1 MINVTYTEYPWPHFH
16 GSFDD
21 DFYGYVNDMW
31 STEESEKKWNNAKVR
46 FNIKTD
52 NSQITDI
59 LTEVGNAIILKSEDL
74 YKKHYPELG
83 KLPIAD
89 NAHHLF
95 SENPPS
101 DTGYDMRKLH
111 LDNGNKMVSG
121 LWYFKDPDD
130 DDGGDLILYNP
141 VSKEKDVF
149 KYDTN
154 KIILFPNLP
163 ISWHTITRREK
174 SQYPRRFVCLVMESS
189 TVVLHN
195 YKLDNFK
202 DVQTY
207 EETVNYYE

>member
-1 MINVTYTEYPWPHFH
+1 M
-16 GSFDD
+16 
-21 DFYGYVNDMW
+21 
-31 STEESEKKWNNAKVR
+31 
-46 FNIKTD
+46 
-52 NSQITDI
+52 
-59 LTEVGNAIILKSEDL
+59 

-101 DTGYDMRKLH
+101 DTRYDMRKLH

-141 VSKEKDVF
+141 VTKEKDIF

>member
-1 MINVTYTEYPWPHFH
+1 
-16 GSFDD
+16 
-21 DFYGYVNDMW
+21 
-31 STEESEKKWNNAKVR
+31 
-46 FNIKTD
+46 
-52 NSQITDI
+52 
-59 LTEVGNAIILKSEDL
+59 
-74 YKKHYPELG
+74 
-83 KLPIAD
+83 
-89 NAHHLF
+89 
-95 SENPPS
+95 
-101 DTGYDMRKLH
+101 MRKLH

-141 VSKEKDVF
+141 LTKEKDIF